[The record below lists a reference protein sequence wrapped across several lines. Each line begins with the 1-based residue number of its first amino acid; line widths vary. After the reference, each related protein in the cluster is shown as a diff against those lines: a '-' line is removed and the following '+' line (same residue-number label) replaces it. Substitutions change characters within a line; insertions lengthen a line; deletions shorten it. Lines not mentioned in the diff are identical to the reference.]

1 MLRILVKILKFSI
14 LKLSNKPIFMSNIVK
29 KYLRV
34 LEVIS
39 SLNCE
44 SNLKSGVGR
53 KQKMSDLEVVALSLT
68 AEFMSI
74 DSENSLFKEISNQ
87 QILNLIERSQFNKRR
102 RKLFFLLEEVRLKL
116 ASYFLEFEDYF
127 IVDSMPLEICKFS
140 RHNRI
145 KICKEEFETAPSK
158 GFCASQNNWFFGYKL
173 HGVCSINGIFHSL
186 DITKAEVHDVQ
197 FLKNIKQQMSDCVL
211 LGDRGYLSE
220 SIQLDL
226 FQTANIK
233 LETPKRA
240 NQKQYKPQPYIFRKS
255 RKRIET
261 LFSQL
266 CDQFRIR
273 NNYAKTF
280 QGFKTRILAKITAL
294 TLVQYINKFI
304 FDRPINNIKNQT
316 I

>member
-1 MLRILVKILKFSI
+1 
-14 LKLSNKPIFMSNIVK
+14 MSNIVK
-29 KYLRV
+29 NYLRV

-44 SNLKSGVGR
+44 LDFKSGIGR

-74 DSENSLFKEISNQ
+74 DSENSLFKQLLPGEIP
-87 QILNLIERSQFNKRR
+87 NLIERSQFNKRR
-102 RKLFFLLEEVRLKL
+102 KKLFLFSEEIRTKL
-116 ASYFLEFEDYF
+116 ARKFLEFEDYF
-127 IVDSMPLEICKFS
+127 VVDSMPLEICKFS

-145 KICKEEFETAPSK
+145 KICKDDFETAPSK

-173 HGVCSINGIFHSL
+173 HGVCFVSGVFHSL
-186 DITKAEVHDVQ
+186 DITKAEVHDVH

-226 FQTANIK
+226 FQTVKVK

-240 NQKQYKPQPYIFRKS
+240 NQKDYKPQPYIFRKS

-266 CDQFRIR
+266 CDQFMIR
-273 NNYAKTF
+273 RNYAKSF
-280 QGFKTRILAKITAL
+280 EGFKTRILAKITSL

-304 FDRPINNIKNQT
+304 FDRPINNIKIQ
-316 I
+316 II

>member
-1 MLRILVKILKFSI
+1 MSP
-14 LKLSNKPIFMSNIVK
+14 NKTISMSNIVK
-29 KYLRV
+29 NYLRV

-44 SNLKSGVGR
+44 LIYKSGVGR

-74 DSENSLFKEISNQ
+74 DSENSLFKQLNQAEIP
-87 QILNLIERSQFNKRR
+87 NLIERSQFNKRR
-102 RKLFFLLEEVRLKL
+102 RKLFLFSEEIRTKL
-116 ASYFLEFEDYF
+116 AKEFLEFEDYF

-140 RHNRI
+140 RHSRI
-145 KICKEEFETAPSK
+145 KICKEEFESAPSK
-158 GFCASQNNWFFGYKL
+158 GFCASQNNWYFGYKL
-173 HGVCSINGIFHSL
+173 HGVCSVSGIFHSL
-186 DITKAEVHDVQ
+186 DITKAEVHDVH

-226 FQTANIK
+226 FQTVK
-233 LETPKRA
+233 VRLETPKRS
-240 NQKQYKPQPYIFRKS
+240 NQKDYKQQPYIFRKS

-266 CDQFRIR
+266 CDQFMIR
-273 NNYAKTF
+273 RNYAKSF
-280 QGFKTRILAKITAL
+280 EGFKTRILAKITTL
-294 TLVQYINKFI
+294 TTIQYLNKFV
-304 FDRPINNIKNQT
+304 FNRNINNLKINLV
-316 I
+316 

>member
-1 MLRILVKILKFSI
+1 
-14 LKLSNKPIFMSNIVK
+14 MSNIVK
-29 KYLRV
+29 NYYRV

-39 SLNCE
+39 SLNWE
-44 SNLKSGVGR
+44 YEHKSKVGR
-53 KQKMSDLEVVALSLT
+53 KSKMSDIEVVALSLT
-68 AEFMSI
+68 SEYMSI
-74 DSENSLFKEISNQ
+74 DSENSLFKQIKPSEIP
-87 QILNLIERSQFNKRR
+87 NLIERSQFNKRR
-102 RKLFFLLEEVRLKL
+102 RKLFLFLNKIRLKL
-116 ASYFLEFEDYF
+116 ASSFIEFEKYF

-145 KICKEEFETAPSK
+145 KICKDEFETAPSK
-158 GFCASQNNWFFGYKL
+158 GFCASQNNWFYGYKL

-186 DITKAEVHDVQ
+186 DITKAEVHDVH
-197 FLKNIKQQMSDCVL
+197 FLKSIKHQMSDCVL
-211 LGDRGYLSE
+211 LGDRGYLSQ

-226 FQTANIK
+226 FQTVNIK
-233 LETPKRA
+233 LETPKRK
-240 NQKQYKPQPYIFRKS
+240 NQKDYKPQPYIFRKS

-280 QGFKTRILAKITAL
+280 EGFKTRILAKITAL

>member
-1 MLRILVKILKFSI
+1 MT
-14 LKLSNKPIFMSNIVK
+14 NIVK
-29 KYLRV
+29 NYRKI

-44 SNLKSGVGR
+44 LEYKNNVGR

-68 AEFMSI
+68 SEFMSV
-74 DSENSLFKEISNQ
+74 DSENSLFK
-87 QILNLIERSQFNKRR
+87 QIDNIVIPNLIERSQFNKRR
-102 RKLFFLLEEVRLKL
+102 RKLFHLSEEVRTKL
-116 ASYFLEFEDYF
+116 AGHFLEFEDYF

-145 KICKEEFETAPSK
+145 KICKDDFETAPSK
-158 GFCASQNNWFFGYKL
+158 GFCASQNSWFYGYKL
-173 HGVCSINGIFHSL
+173 HGICSVTGVFHSL
-186 DITKAEVHDVQ
+186 DITKAEVHDIH
-197 FLKNIKQQMSDCVL
+197 FLKNIKQQVSDCVV
-211 LGDRGYLSE
+211 LGDRGYVSE
-220 SIQLDL
+220 TIQLDL
-226 FQTANIK
+226 FHSANIK
-233 LETPKRA
+233 LETPKRR
-240 NQKQYKPQPYIFRKS
+240 NQKNFKPQPYIFRKS

-266 CDQFRIR
+266 CDQFLIR
-273 NNYAKTF
+273 RNYAKSF

-304 FDRPINNIKNQT
+304 FDRPINNIKNQL

>member
-1 MLRILVKILKFSI
+1 MSP
-14 LKLSNKPIFMSNIVK
+14 NKTISMSNIVK
-29 KYLRV
+29 NYLRV

-44 SNLKSGVGR
+44 LIYKSGVGR

-68 AEFMSI
+68 AEFMSV
-74 DSENSLFKEISNQ
+74 DSENTLFKQINQAEIP
-87 QILNLIERSQFNKRR
+87 NLIERSQFNKRR
-102 RKLFFLLEEVRLKL
+102 RKLFLFSEEIRTKL
-116 ASYFLEFEDYF
+116 AKEFLEFEDYF

-140 RHNRI
+140 RHSRI
-145 KICKEEFETAPSK
+145 KICKEEFESAPSK
-158 GFCASQNNWFFGYKL
+158 GFCASQNNWYFGYKL
-173 HGVCSINGIFHSL
+173 HGVCSVSGIFHSL
-186 DITKAEVHDVQ
+186 DITKAEVHDVH

-226 FQTANIK
+226 FQTVK
-233 LETPKRA
+233 VRLETPKRS
-240 NQKQYKPQPYIFRKS
+240 NQKDYKQQPYIFRKS

-266 CDQFRIR
+266 CDQFMIR
-273 NNYAKTF
+273 RNYAKSF
-280 QGFKTRILAKITAL
+280 EGFKTRILAKITSL

-304 FDRPINNIKNQT
+304 FDRPINNIKIQ
-316 I
+316 II

>member
-1 MLRILVKILKFSI
+1 
-14 LKLSNKPIFMSNIVK
+14 MSNIVK

-44 SNLKSGVGR
+44 LEFKSGIGR
-53 KQKMSDLEVVALSLT
+53 KQKMSDLEIVALSLT

-74 DSENSLFKEISNQ
+74 DSENSLFKEISTE
-87 QILNLIERSQFNKRR
+87 QIPNLIERSQYNKRR
-102 RKLFFLLEEVRLKL
+102 RKLFLFSEKIRTKL
-116 ASYFLEFEDYF
+116 ASKFLEFEDYY
-127 IVDSMPLEICKFS
+127 IVDSMPLEVCKFS

-158 GFCASQNNWFFGYKL
+158 GFCASQNNWFYGYKL
-173 HGVCSINGIFHSL
+173 HGVCSVNGIFHSL
-186 DITKAEVHDVQ
+186 DITKAEVHDVH
-197 FLKNIKQQMSDCVL
+197 FLKNIKNQMSDCVL

-220 SIQLDL
+220 TVQLDL
-226 FQTANIK
+226 FQTVNIK
-233 LETPKRA
+233 LETPKRT
-240 NQKQYKPQPYIFRKS
+240 NQKNYKPQPYIFRKS

-280 QGFKTRILAKITAL
+280 EGFKTRILAKITAL

>member
-1 MLRILVKILKFSI
+1 MT
-14 LKLSNKPIFMSNIVK
+14 NIVK
-29 KYLRV
+29 NYFRI

-39 SLNCE
+39 SLNF
-44 SNLKSGVGR
+44 
-53 KQKMSDLEVVALSLT
+53 DLEVVALSLT

-74 DSENSLFKEISNQ
+74 DSENSLFKQISLCEIP
-87 QILNLIERSQFNKRR
+87 NLIERSQFNKRR
-102 RKLFFLLEEVRLKL
+102 KKLFLFSEQIRTKL
-116 ASYFLEFEDYF
+116 AAQFLRFEDYF
-127 IVDSMPLEICKFS
+127 IIDSMPLEICKFS
-140 RHNRI
+140 RHSRI
-145 KICKEEFETAPSK
+145 KICKDDFETAPSK

-173 HGVCSINGIFHSL
+173 HGVCSVTGVFHSL
-186 DITKAEVHDVQ
+186 DITKAEVHDVH

-226 FQTANIK
+226 FQSVNIK
-233 LETPKRA
+233 METPKRM
-240 NQKQYKPQPYIFRKS
+240 NQLNYKPQPYIFRKS

-266 CDQFRIR
+266 CDQFLIR
-273 NNYAKTF
+273 RNYAKTF
-280 QGFKTRILAKITAL
+280 KGFKTRILAKITAL

-304 FDRPINNIKNQT
+304 FDRPINKIKNQL

>member
-1 MLRILVKILKFSI
+1 
-14 LKLSNKPIFMSNIVK
+14 MSNIVK
-29 KYLRV
+29 NYYRV

-39 SLNCE
+39 SLNWDYEHE
-44 SNLKSGVGR
+44 SKVGR
-53 KQKMSDLEVVALSLT
+53 KSKMSDIEVVALSLT
-68 AEFMSI
+68 SEYMSI
-74 DSENSLFKEISNQ
+74 DSENSLFKQIKQSEIP
-87 QILNLIERSQFNKRR
+87 NLIERSQFNKRR
-102 RKLFFLLEEVRLKL
+102 RKLFFFLNEIRLKL
-116 ASYFLEFEDYF
+116 ASNFIEFEKYF

-145 KICKEEFETAPSK
+145 KICKDEFETAPSK
-158 GFCASQNNWFFGYKL
+158 GYCASQNNWFYGYKL

-186 DITKAEVHDVQ
+186 EITKAEVHDVH
-197 FLKNIKQQMSDCVL
+197 FLKNIKQQMADCVL

-226 FQTANIK
+226 FRTVNIK
-233 LETPKRA
+233 LETPMRM
-240 NQKQYKPQPYIFRKS
+240 NQKEYKPQPYIFRKS

-280 QGFKTRILAKITAL
+280 EGFKTRILAKITAL

-304 FDRPINNIKNQT
+304 FDRPINNIKFYPV
-316 I
+316 